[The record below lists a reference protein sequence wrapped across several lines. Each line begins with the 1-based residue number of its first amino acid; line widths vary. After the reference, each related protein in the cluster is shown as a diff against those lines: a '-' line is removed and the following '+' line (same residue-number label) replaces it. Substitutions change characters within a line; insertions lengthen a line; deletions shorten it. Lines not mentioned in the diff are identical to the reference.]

1 MFKNR
6 LRKLILGLVIL
17 TGLGLIA
24 FSYRQPG
31 LLLSW
36 EALAS
41 LCGL

>member
-6 LRKLILGLVIL
+6 LRQLILGLIIL
-17 TGLGLIA
+17 IGLVMIA

-41 LCGL
+41 LCGW